1 MKKNDKVFLF
11 EQFVQHNRL
20 NEAEGDDDLVS
31 DATSDEAEGD
41 GDTETEDLAKPEEE
55 KVKDE
60 ETLPALSSVVEK
72 KFFKEL
78 KKHIIYWFQNLEE
91 FRNLTLDSIEEET
104 RGVVA
109 WAFDT
114 YDEEKGEKHPK
125 YSYKIKYG
133 EVDTEG
139 DIEKVKEVI
148 LYISVYAYEDSSETV
163 ADFEKKITLRFVNG
177 KYLISKIDTMKK
189 RAGALDDPQSEEDI
203 DKFNNRE
210 ERHLGD
216 DTYL

>member
-1 MKKNDKVFLF
+1 MNKKNKIFLF
-11 EQFVQHNRL
+11 EQFVQSDKL
-20 NEAEGDDDLVS
+20 NEAEGDDLVA
-31 DATSDEAEGD
+31 DATGDEEANA
-41 GDTETEDLAKPEEE
+41 DTKALVNPEDE
-55 KVKDE
+55 VKDE

-78 KKHIIYWFQNLEE
+78 KNRIIYWFRNLEE
-91 FRNLTLDSIEEET
+91 FKNLTLDSIEEET
-104 RGVVA
+104 RAVVA

-133 EVDTEG
+133 ENLTAG
-139 DIEKVKEVI
+139 DIEKVEEVI
-148 LYISVYAYEDSSETV
+148 LYISIYDYEDSSETI

-177 KYLISKIDTMKK
+177 KYLMSKIKTMKK
-189 RAGALDDPQSEEDI
+189 RVDILDDPQTQDDI

>member
-1 MKKNDKVFLF
+1 MNKKNKIFLF
-11 EQFVQHNRL
+11 EQFVQSDKL
-20 NEAEGDDDLVS
+20 NEAEEGDDLVADATGDDDGEANADTKALVNPE
-31 DATSDEAEGD
+31 DE
-41 GDTETEDLAKPEEE
+41 
-55 KVKDE
+55 VKDE

-78 KKHIIYWFQNLEE
+78 KKRIIYWFRNLEGFE
-91 FRNLTLDSIEEET
+91 NLTLESVEEET
-104 RGVVA
+104 RAVVA

-133 EVDTEG
+133 EHLTAG
-139 DIEKVKEVI
+139 DIEKVEEVI
-148 LYISVYAYEDSSETV
+148 LYISIYDYEDSSDTI
-163 ADFEKKITLRFVNG
+163 ADFEKKITLKKVNG
-177 KYLISKIDTMKK
+177 KYLLSKLDTMKK
-189 RAGALDDPQSEEDI
+189 RAGALDDPKTQRDI
-203 DKFNNRE
+203 DKFVNRE